1 MNNFQRENAISNA
14 HVGRDFEEVALKYF
28 EQNNINLNKGAILP
42 VGVNQKKKNH
52 VFDLGNNSSDFEKV
66 IVECKSHKW
75 TSGGNVPSAKLTVWN
90 EAMYYF
96 YLAPEE
102 YRKIFFV
109 LKDYSEKR
117 GETLGEYYIRTYG
130 HLIPDDVEI
139 MYDDKA
145 SKVRILNSITT

>member
-1 MNNFQRENAISNA
+1 M
-14 HVGRDFEEVALKYF
+14 
-28 EQNNINLNKGAILP
+28 P

-52 VFDLGNNSSDFEKV
+52 VFDLGNTSSDPEKV

-75 TSGGNVPSAKLTVWN
+75 TSSGNVPSAKLTVWN

-102 YRKIFFV
+102 YRKIFFI

-117 GETLGEYYIRTYG
+117 GETLGEYYIRVYG
-130 HLIPDDVEI
+130 HLIPGDVEI
-139 MYDDKA
+139 MEYDNMDG
-145 SKVRILNSITT
+145 KVRFLNSISI